1 MSKLMKIVASL
12 FFLFIVHSNLFAQ
25 NLEDSNKIDLH
36 VNLVAGDTYFYST
49 STKQNIIQEVMGET
63 IEINQEF
70 TTDFK
75 YFVESNNNN
84 SIKIKATYERID
96 LLIDSPEDQ
105 IDYSSSREDSDSR
118 FSMLNNLIGKSFYI
132 FMNTTGKVFD
142 ITGFNE
148 LTKNMNLGKFAQQLL
163 TDSSLLR
170 SLNMDIYPDEAII
183 MGESWNK
190 TAAFD
195 ISNLKLKN
203 ELIYTLEGTSED
215 LVWLNLN
222 GKISGNGTAD
232 NFDMDLIGNQ
242 SGTIETDLKSGMI
255 SSSDIKTEIEA
266 TIKSL
271 DLEIPVK
278 VLSETKVS
286 GRKL

>member
-1 MSKLMKIVASL
+1 MKIVASL

>member
-1 MSKLMKIVASL
+1 MKIVASL

-190 TAAFD
+190 TAAID

-203 ELIYTLEGTSED
+203 DLIYTLEGTSED

-222 GKISGNGTAD
+222 GKISGNGAAD
-232 NFDMDLIGNQ
+232 NFDMDLSGNQ

-255 SSSDIKTEIEA
+255 FSSDIKMEIEA

>member
-1 MSKLMKIVASL
+1 
-12 FFLFIVHSNLFAQ
+12 HSNLFAQ

-36 VNLVAGDTYFYST
+36 VNLVAGDTYFYTT

-132 FMNTTGKVFD
+132 FMNTTGKVF
-142 ITGFNE
+142 
-148 LTKNMNLGKFAQQLL
+148 
-163 TDSSLLR
+163 
-170 SLNMDIYPDEAII
+170 
-183 MGESWNK
+183 
-190 TAAFD
+190 
-195 ISNLKLKN
+195 
-203 ELIYTLEGTSED
+203 
-215 LVWLNLN
+215 
-222 GKISGNGTAD
+222 
-232 NFDMDLIGNQ
+232 
-242 SGTIETDLKSGMI
+242 
-255 SSSDIKTEIEA
+255 
-266 TIKSL
+266 
-271 DLEIPVK
+271 
-278 VLSETKVS
+278 
-286 GRKL
+286 

>member
-1 MSKLMKIVASL
+1 
-12 FFLFIVHSNLFAQ
+12 
-25 NLEDSNKIDLH
+25 
-36 VNLVAGDTYFYST
+36 
-49 STKQNIIQEVMGET
+49 
-63 IEINQEF
+63 
-70 TTDFK
+70 DFK
-75 YFVESNNNN
+75 YCVESNNNN
-84 SIKIKATYERID
+84 SIKIKATDERID

-203 ELIYTLEGTSED
+203 ELIYTLEGTSEE